1 MFDREV
7 SSGGYDHRHQGNA
20 GGQRID
26 LDQRGRCHAM
36 PACQGEQEKLSHP
49 TEGVM
54 ALQLIVWDASGRPIC
69 IFLNRSPGWPQEGV
83 EPLSYDGV
91 ALTRC
96 LFEAGSV
103 ENLNFSPTI
112 VDKAGLLHRLRCK
125 RHRFAIGTQH
135 VRQELVRVWQ
145 LCAIGPIKHHKEP
158 SAYSLF
164 RCMQGI
170 ARDRLL
176 NLRQQRLRIADEEIA
191 HVFTAFEFRLQQLDR
206 TANYATLQLPKASI
220 KGDATVHGR
229 KEAECSFAPDVCGLN
244 CRAVLQNG

>member
-1 MFDREV
+1 MPSQRSPAVELSSLVQKEGGAVDAPPCAAMSGYIQYIRRPREV
-7 SSGGYDHRHQGNA
+7 RSVTGA
-20 GGQRID
+20 
-26 LDQRGRCHAM
+26 
-36 PACQGEQEKLSHP
+36 KLRRDMVERVQY
-49 TEGVM
+49 EG
-54 ALQLIVWDASGRPIC
+54 LGLGHLFFC
-69 IFLNRSPGWPQEGV
+69 ISLNRSRGWPQEGV

-145 LCAIGPIKHHKEP
+145 LCAIGPIMHHKEP

-170 ARDRLL
+170 ARDSLL
-176 NLRQQRLRIADEEIA
+176 NLRQQRLRIADKEIA
-191 HVFTAFEFRLQQLDR
+191 HVFTALEFRLQQFDR
-206 TANYATLQLPKASI
+206 TANYATLP
-220 KGDATVHGR
+220 ATVPLMHSTAMLR
-229 KEAECSFAPDVCGLN
+229 
-244 CRAVLQNG
+244 